1 MKNDIIIDYTKDNH
15 FAELKEAELLR
26 ERLQTLD
33 QISQYVGTYFSK
45 DYVMKNVLGFTEE
58 DVEKMQ
64 DDAKKNQERIDQAT
78 DDEEPQEEEVE
89 VEPDLVISED
99 TIIKELE
106 SEVKLKELEVLDS
119 INKSLKK

>member
-1 MKNDIIIDYTKDNH
+1 M
-15 FAELKEAELLR
+15 E
-26 ERLQTLD
+26 
-33 QISQYVGTYFSK
+33 
-45 DYVMKNVLGFTEE
+45 
-58 DVEKMQ
+58 
-64 DDAKKNQERIDQAT
+64 
-78 DDEEPQEEEVE
+78 DEEPQEEVE

>member
-1 MKNDIIIDYTKDNH
+1 MLLTFTPRFTNFTKHQQLIVNDWNH
-15 FAELKEAELLR
+15 
-26 ERLQTLD
+26 
-33 QISQYVGTYFSK
+33 
-45 DYVMKNVLGFTEE
+45 EE

-64 DDAKKNQERIDQAT
+64 DDAKKNQERIDQSME
-78 DDEEPQEEEVE
+78 DEEPQEEVE

>member
-1 MKNDIIIDYTKDNH
+1 MKK
-15 FAELKEAELLR
+15 
-26 ERLQTLD
+26 
-33 QISQYVGTYFSK
+33 
-45 DYVMKNVLGFTEE
+45 VLGFTKE

-64 DDAKKNQERIDQAT
+64 DDAKKNQERIDQSME
-78 DDEEPQEEEVE
+78 DEEPQEEVE